1 LKSVRQFGGSV
12 VRLFIEIRRTAELP
26 NSRTPLSGCMLDIDP
41 QQIERILVRQVNWL
55 GDAVLTLPALEALD
69 RRFPQA
75 EISVLAKPWVS
86 GLFAGHPAVDRV
98 LEFRAGDVHR
108 GVMGRWRL
116 AKRLRDEGFDL
127 AVLFPNSLDAAVVP
141 WLAGIPRRVGYPTDG
156 RRWLLTHPAR
166 RPTAAPGNHQVERY
180 FEIVRALG
188 GDGTPSLRLRV
199 PAEARQNARRLLEGH
214 AVGPTDLVVALNPG
228 SVYGGAKR
236 WSPER
241 FAAVADGLAERRGA
255 RILLIGS
262 PQERPILDEVGARM
276 RHPAI
281 NLGGRTDLGT
291 LVGLLARIHL
301 LLTNDTG
308 AMHVAAAVDTPVL
321 AIFGPT
327 DAQATGP
334 LGAHSRIVREPV
346 PCSPCLLRECPIDH
360 RCMTRVTEDRVLQA
374 ALELLEA
381 PLGSRPGIGHPGPI
395 PTGLSIC
402 DRPLPNG
409 KIGNPK
415 SSIENGNR
423 VPPRGLDAP
432 AAFLDR
438 DGTIIE
444 DLGYLGD
451 PAGIRFI
458 PGAVEA
464 LQRLQA
470 SGYRLILVTNQ
481 AGVARGLITE
491 EDVRRVNGRL
501 AALLTE
507 AGVRLDG
514 MYYCPHHPEHGPPEY
529 RRECECRKPKPG
541 MIHQAI
547 RDSDLDPARSVVIG
561 DHVTD
566 AALAQAFPGMRAIML
581 RTGHG
586 QEQWEKIQA
595 GTLPPPEH
603 VADDLRAA
611 VEWFLARTEQRD
623 DIASP
628 SA

>member
-1 LKSVRQFGGSV
+1 M
-12 VRLFIEIRRTAELP
+12 I
-26 NSRTPLSGCMLDIDP
+26 DIDP

-98 LEFRAGDVHR
+98 LEYRAGDVHR

-116 AKRLRDEGFDL
+116 AKRLRGEGFDL

-156 RRWLLTHPAR
+156 RRWLLSHPAR
-166 RPTAAPGNHQVERY
+166 RPTAAPGHHQVERY
-180 FEIVRALG
+180 LEIVRALG

-236 WSPER
+236 WPPER

-291 LVGLLARIHL
+291 LVGLLARTHL
-301 LLTNDTG
+301 LLANDTG
-308 AMHVAAAVDTPVL
+308 AMHVAAAVETPVL

-334 LGAHSRIVREPV
+334 LGPHSRIVREPV

-360 RCMTRVTEDRVLQA
+360 RCMTRVTVEQVLHA
-374 ALELLEA
+374 AVELLKNSH
-381 PLGSRPGIGHPGPI
+381 GSRLSATPPSGSPVPG
-395 PTGLSIC
+395 S
-402 DRPLPNG
+402 
-409 KIGNPK
+409 
-415 SSIENGNR
+415 
-423 VPPRGLDAP
+423 P

-470 SGYRLILVTNQ
+470 SAYRLILVTNQ

-514 MYYCPHHPEHGPPEY
+514 IYYCPHHPEHGPPEY

-595 GTLPPPEH
+595 GTLPPPDH

-623 DIASP
+623 GIASP